1 MHKLILIILLSIF
14 SFANNLT
21 LEKGEIQAHTEIFG
35 DSKID
40 PRTED
45 IISTLIIEQ
54 NIESIKGKIFFN
66 SLSLISDNLDR
77 DKHMYKLLNI
87 KTNPSIT
94 FEIKSIQELDTNYQ
108 INGFLTLNG
117 VKKEISTIVIIGEH
131 KQLLNLRGKFSIK
144 LTQFNMEPPTLLF
157 LTVRDQIDINYKL
170 SYTKGK

>member
-94 FEIKSIQELDTNYQ
+94 FEIKSIQKLDTNYQ
-108 INGFLTLNG
+108 MNGFLTLNG

-157 LTVRDQIDINYKL
+157 LTVRDKIDINYKL